1 VSELIQLLLDTY
13 YGIDIFLIIYLVVN
27 FHMPLSKDMEL
38 INEFR
43 HLIKRH
49 TKGVIN
55 LDETFTQK
63 FEFIILR
70 CEDILQN
77 IGTVIPAN
85 KWSYNRVAF
94 LTNGS
99 ADYVSGIYK
108 FRMEKNTMMF
118 LPARAATTSVWAA
131 DSTGYFILFNQDFL
145 LHNHISPRYL
155 ENKRIL
161 HNYEQPYIHL
171 NTEQALE
178 ADHIFET
185 IYNEYISDNQN
196 RYEFIA
202 IKLAELL
209 LLAERFL
216 GGIKNQENGHTSN
229 DLVNKF
235 AELVEQ
241 HFTRERSVNF
251 YASQLNV
258 HPNHLNA
265 VIKSNVGVTA
275 KECILNRIL
284 LETKYLL
291 HNTQLSVKEI
301 SNQLGFDDPNYF
313 TAFFKRSERLSPQ
326 TYRSTF
332 V

>member
-1 VSELIQLLLDTY
+1 
-13 YGIDIFLIIYLVVN
+13 
-27 FHMPLSKDMEL
+27 MPLAKDQGL

-49 TKGVIN
+49 TRGVIN
-55 LDETFTQK
+55 LDEMFTQK

-70 CEDILQN
+70 CEDILAN
-77 IGTVIPAN
+77 IGTTIPPN
-85 KWSYNRVAF
+85 KWSYHRVVL
-94 LTNGS
+94 LTNGR

-108 FRMEKNTMMF
+108 FRMEKNTLML
-118 LPARAATTSVWAA
+118 LPARAAATSVWAA

-155 ENKRIL
+155 ENKKIL
-161 HNYEQPYIHL
+161 HNSEQPYIHL
-171 NTEQALE
+171 NAEQALE
-178 ADHIFET
+178 AQHIFET
-185 IYNEYISDNQN
+185 ILSEYESDDPN
-196 RYEFIA
+196 RYELIA

-209 LLAERFL
+209 LLGDRFYS
-216 GGIKNQENGHTSN
+216 GIRNPENEYSSN

-241 HFTRERSVNF
+241 HFAKERSVNF
-251 YASQLNV
+251 YASQLHV
-258 HPNHLNA
+258 HPNHLNS

-291 HNTQLSVKEI
+291 HSTQLSVKEI
-301 SNQLGFDDPNYF
+301 SNLMGFDDPNYF
-313 TAFFKRSERLSPQ
+313 TVFFKRSENLSPQ
-326 TYRSTF
+326 AYRSSF
-332 V
+332 I